1 VAHNA
6 AMTEPRSARPLVLA
20 SLENGD
26 GTRCVDLFRRADGT
40 HGFEEYRRDPEDL
53 RGWSGAAGFG
63 ARVFTDESAARTAA
77 RAAVKWLPAAVGE

>member
-1 VAHNA
+1 
-6 AMTEPRSARPLVLA
+6 MTATRSARPLVLA

-40 HGFEEYRRDPEDL
+40 FGFEEYRRDPEDP

-63 ARVFTDESAARTAA
+63 ARIFADETAVRNAARTA
-77 RAAVKWLPAAVGE
+77 VKWLSSGAGD

>member
-1 VAHNA
+1 
-6 AMTEPRSARPLVLA
+6 MTTSRSLRPLVLA

-40 HGFEEYRRDPEDL
+40 HGFEEYRRDPEDP

-63 ARVFTDESAARTAA
+63 ARVFEDETAA
-77 RAAVKWLPAAVGE
+77 RDAAQNAVKWLSAAPEA